1 MAKIAILFSSTFV
14 YVSSNSKNSIIPEFS
29 IARVAASNYTPGMFL
44 LGTWSTI
51 GVRRLSFVCSRVEHQ
66 TVKTWVFQS
75 LLIAAA
81 LSFQIGTS
89 RAQSTSPS
97 DSATGPSSRSL
108 APRKLASGVMTTV
121 PPDQDSEDTALGP
134 FDLDFVAKHPEL
146 EWAAPDFPQNKPH
159 FASPSETLL
168 SLSRD
173 VIFRHDVWGL
183 EFSFKP
189 ARLIQV
195 DIPQPSGKLQR
206 KVVWYIVY
214 KVRYTGEDLSPR
226 LASEV
231 PGAPEKVQFESVR
244 FLPRF
249 SLLSKE
255 RNINMSAQILP
266 AAKEA
271 IALKERIGKPL
282 FDHIEIGKMDISAST
297 LEEDKSVWGVA
308 TWSDVDPRLDFFAI
322 DVRGLTNAFKIRI
335 DSDGIK
341 NFDRKTLR
349 IYFWR
354 PGDAI
359 DESKD
364 RILLGLPAFEN
375 KDRVEYYLKQFNLK
389 ERLDY
394 EWIYR

>member
-1 MAKIAILFSSTFV
+1 MT
-14 YVSSNSKNSIIPEFS
+14 
-29 IARVAASNYTPGMFL
+29 ASNYTLGMFL

-51 GVRRLSFVCSRVEHQ
+51 GVRRLSFVCSRVEQQ
-66 TVKTWVFQS
+66 TVKTWVFQII
-75 LLIAAA
+75 LIAAV
-81 LSFQIGTS
+81 LSFDVGYG
-89 RAQSTSPS
+89 RAQSSSS
-97 DSATGPSSRSL
+97 DSAIGSTNRSL
-108 APRKLASGVMTTV
+108 GPRKLASGVLTV
-121 PPDQDSEDTALGP
+121 VAPDQDSEDTSLGP

-146 EWAAPDFPQNKPH
+146 EWSAPDFPENKPH

-168 SLSRD
+168 ALSRD
-173 VIFRHDVWGL
+173 VVFRHDVWGL

-189 ARLIQV
+189 ARFIEV
-195 DIPQPSGKLQR
+195 DIPKASGKLQR
-206 KVVWYIVY
+206 KVVWYLLY
-214 KVRYTGEDLSPR
+214 KVRYIGEDLSPN
-226 LASEV
+226 LDVTQGVDV
-231 PGAPEKVQFESVR
+231 PESPTDVRVDSVR

-255 RNINMSAQILP
+255 RSINMDAQILP
-266 AAKEA
+266 AAMDA
-271 IALKERIGKPL
+271 IAGRERVGKPL
-282 FDHIEIGKMDISAST
+282 YDHIQIGKFDISAST
-297 LEEDKSVWGVA
+297 PEEDKSVWGVA
-308 TWSDVDPRLDFFAI
+308 TWTDVDPRMDFFAI
-322 DVRGLTNAFKIRI
+322 DVRGLTNAYKIRI
-335 DSDGIK
+335 DSEGKK

-394 EWIYR
+394 QWIYR